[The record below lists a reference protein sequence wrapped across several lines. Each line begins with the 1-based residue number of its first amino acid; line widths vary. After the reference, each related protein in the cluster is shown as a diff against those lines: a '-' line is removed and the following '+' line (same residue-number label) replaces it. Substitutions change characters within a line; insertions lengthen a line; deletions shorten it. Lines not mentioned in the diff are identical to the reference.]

1 MQNNKHKEE
10 ETNTNNQEGKTLADT
25 FTVGNLKVTKKVEQ
39 GQIDAFVQTLPPEK
53 KADVKDVIMALHE
66 EGLIDIEEM
75 Q

>member
-1 MQNNKHKEE
+1 LR
-10 ETNTNNQEGKTLADT
+10 LADT
-25 FTVGNLKVTKKVEQ
+25 FTVGNLKVTKKVDQ

-75 Q
+75 G

>member
-1 MQNNKHKEE
+1 M
-10 ETNTNNQEGKTLADT
+10 ADT
-25 FTVGNLKVTKKVEQ
+25 FTVGNLKVTKKVDQ

-75 Q
+75 G